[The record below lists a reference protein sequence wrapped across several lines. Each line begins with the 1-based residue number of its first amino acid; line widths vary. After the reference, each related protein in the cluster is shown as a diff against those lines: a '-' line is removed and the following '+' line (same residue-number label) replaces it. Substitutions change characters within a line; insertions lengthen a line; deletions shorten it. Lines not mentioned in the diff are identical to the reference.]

1 MTIKEIKEN
10 LGIDLSIQS
19 RKVPTVVLKALY
31 VEQQYNNLKH
41 IKQSELLKLLCADI
55 NCQRSNIYN
64 YIKKLKNYKLDKA
77 TQLIVKA
84 FNQQDKQYID
94 KYYEHIKQASVEY
107 RSQWYKQKRIE
118 DFCKEL
124 DNKKRY
130 SKPFIPKKPKVVR
143 PMNNLQV
150 ADYLKANKILRGR
163 KYWDR
168 LLTDYTEEDW
178 FNLREI
184 NPTMFDN
191 YIK

>member
-1 MTIKEIKEN
+1 MTIQQIKEN

-31 VEQQYNNLKH
+31 VEKQFEILKSLPNPE
-41 IKQSELLKLLCADI
+41 ILRIISNDI
-55 NCQRSNIYN
+55 NCSRSNIYN
-64 YIKKLKNYKLDKA
+64 YFKKLKNYKLDKA

-84 FNQQDKQYID
+84 FNEQDKQYIE

-107 RSQWYKQKRIE
+107 RSQWYKQKSFKQIE
-118 DFCKEL
+118 EEIKDKV
-124 DNKKRY
+124 
-130 SKPFIPKKPKVVR
+130 ITPKKPKVIR

-150 ADYLKANKILRGR
+150 ADYLKANKILRGK

-184 NPTMFDN
+184 NPTMFDT
-191 YIK
+191 YLK

>member
-10 LGIDLSIQS
+10 LGIDLSVQS

-55 NCQRSNIYN
+55 KCQRSNIYN

-94 KYYEHIKQASVEY
+94 KYYEHVKQASVEY
-107 RSQWYKQKRIE
+107 RSQWYKQKTFKQIE
-118 DFCKEL
+118 EEIKDKV
-124 DNKKRY
+124 
-130 SKPFIPKKPKVVR
+130 ITPKKPKVVR

-150 ADYLKANKILRGR
+150 ADYLKANKILRGK

-168 LLTDYTEEDW
+168 LLTDYTDEDW
-178 FNLREI
+178 KELREI
-184 NPTMFDN
+184 NPTMFDT
-191 YIK
+191 YLKSL

>member
-1 MTIKEIKEN
+1 MTIKEIKDN
-10 LGIDLSIQS
+10 LGVDLTIQC

-55 NCQRSNIYN
+55 NCHRTNIYN
-64 YIKKLKNYKLDKA
+64 YIKKLKNYKLNKA

-84 FNQQDKQYID
+84 FNEQDKQYID
-94 KYYEHIKQASVEY
+94 KYYEHIKQASDDY
-107 RSQWYKQKRIE
+107 RSQWYREKTFKKIE
-118 DFCKEL
+118 EVIKDKV
-124 DNKKRY
+124 
-130 SKPFIPKKPKVVR
+130 ITPKKPKVVR
-143 PMNNLQV
+143 PMKNLQV
-150 ADYLKANKILRGR
+150 ADYLKANKILRNK

-168 LLTDYTEEDW
+168 MLTDYTEEDW

-184 NPTMFDN
+184 NPTMFDT